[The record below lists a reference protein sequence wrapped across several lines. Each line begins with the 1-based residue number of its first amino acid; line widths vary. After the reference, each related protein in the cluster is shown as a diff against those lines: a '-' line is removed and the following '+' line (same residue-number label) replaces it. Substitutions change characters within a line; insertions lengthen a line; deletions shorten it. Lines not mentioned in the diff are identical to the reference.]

1 MLLKGQTSIVLFNFV
16 DRYIYIYIYI
26 CINVKTHMHQKFY
39 KPNFFPAF

>member
-16 DRYIYIYIYI
+16 DRYIYIYI